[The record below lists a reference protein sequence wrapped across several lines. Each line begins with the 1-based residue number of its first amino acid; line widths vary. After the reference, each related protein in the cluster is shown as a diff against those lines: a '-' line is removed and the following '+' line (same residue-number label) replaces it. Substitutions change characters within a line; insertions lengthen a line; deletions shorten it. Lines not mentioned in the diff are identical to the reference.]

1 MSFGDILTNSPSYIV
16 ENFIDNMYVPNCHLF
31 DPKKLQDVL
40 EDIGMEVKCWSD
52 PWSDGDLGFMG
63 EEQTING
70 STVIFKI
77 KDTERLMGSCS
88 KLSERNNE
96 LLAQTTPDRSRIVFD
111 RLRISEKLDEILMKI
126 KRQEMKRRNYN
137 FA

>member
-1 MSFGDILTNSPSYIV
+1 
-16 ENFIDNMYVPNCHLF
+16 
-31 DPKKLQDVL
+31 
-40 EDIGMEVKCWSD
+40 MEVKCWSD
-52 PWSDGDLGFMG
+52 PWSEGDLGFMG

-77 KDTERLMGSCS
+77 KDKELLMGSCS

-111 RLRISEKLDEILMKI
+111 RLGISDKLDEILMKI
-126 KRQEMKRRNYN
+126 KEQEMKRRNYN